1 VLGSAVVVAVSV
13 WLLLKSFAFADQQ
26 RNGSASRFA
35 SDASCWKV
43 QITDANREI
52 HRPDAPRQRSDS
64 DRTPL
69 VSCFESTFIATMGDV
84 GDVSNDAKK
93 LKQVV
98 QSFAPSQFRPSYWTS
113 NCHFQTIYGSGAIQ
127 TKLFGLP
134 TRPFTTTPER
144 FDTLDNDFFDVE
156 YTEGF
161 DDPRSDKSV
170 IIVHGLESSIQGR
183 LVTNFATAFIKK
195 GFTCCLFSFRS
206 CNGVENRYECHAVLN
221 GDISQALIRTV
232 GMLARTTWGSQPI

>member
-1 VLGSAVVVAVSV
+1 MA
-13 WLLLKSFAFADQQ
+13 
-26 RNGSASRFA
+26 
-35 SDASCWKV
+35 
-43 QITDANREI
+43 E
-52 HRPDAPRQRSDS
+52 
-64 DRTPL
+64 
-69 VSCFESTFIATMGDV
+69 V
-84 GDVSNDAKK
+84 GDFSNDATK

-144 FDTLDNDFFDVE
+144 FDTVDNDFFDVE

-206 CNGVENRYECHAVLN
+206 CNGVENRYECHAV
-221 GDISQALIRTV
+221 AK
-232 GMLARTTWGSQPI
+232 W

>member
-1 VLGSAVVVAVSV
+1 MVQHRVSRV
-13 WLLLKSFAFADQQ
+13 TRPAGRCKLQTQIRRYIRPLRHHF
-26 RNGSASRFA
+26 G
-35 SDASCWKV
+35 SDA
-43 QITDANREI
+43 DR
-52 HRPDAPRQRSDS
+52 RRSDS
-64 DRTPL
+64 HRTPL
-69 VSCFESTFIATMGDV
+69 LVSSFESTFIATMGDV
-84 GDVSNDAKK
+84 GDVSNDANK

-134 TRPFTTTPER
+134 TRPFTTTSER

-206 CNGVENRYECHAVLN
+206 CNGVENRYECHAV
-221 GDISQALIRTV
+221 
-232 GMLARTTWGSQPI
+232 ARR